1 MRSHSVTTAELALVA
16 STRAMAG
23 VGLGLLIADK
33 LSWHERRAAGW
44 TLFAAGALLT
54 VPLAMSI
61 LSPHKVAFLDH
72 PSPASEDL

>member
-1 MRSHSVTTAELALVA
+1 
-16 STRAMAG
+16 MAG

-54 VPLAMSI
+54 IPLAMEI
-61 LSPHKVAFLDH
+61 LSPRTQPVPET
-72 PSPASEDL
+72 PSPASENL